1 MKKNPLPKPI
11 TILVLTL
18 LTTVVWVGLSIYRA
32 VTVKPSATVSEEI
45 LKPINPIINTAGIDQ
60 IESAIYFEDA
70 DIPEI
75 QLTKSQKSETI
86 EVPTE
91 TTVPEIEEAPVSSES
106 AENI

>member
-18 LTTVVWVGLSIYRA
+18 LTAVVWVGLSIYRA
-32 VTVKPSATVSEEI
+32 VTVKPAATVSEEI

-60 IESAIYFEDA
+60 IESSIYFEDA

-75 QLTKSQKSETI
+75 QLTKSQQSGGIVT
-86 EVPTE
+86 PTE
-91 TTVPEIEEAPVSSES
+91 TPIPEIEETPVSSES